1 MKTISYHLKQKDSI
15 TREQCLHGSGSP
27 KTGET
32 SGWGLQ
38 RLSPVKDR
46 PLELD
51 PRQALLVVAI
61 GEARD
66 MIHPTQIGSW
76 DCDGRQVA

>member
-1 MKTISYHLKQKDSI
+1 MFARIRLAQDW
-15 TREQCLHGSGSP
+15 RDVGMGP
-27 KTGET
+27 
-32 SGWGLQ
+32 WGLQ

>member
-1 MKTISYHLKQKDSI
+1 MCERVILSV
-15 TREQCLHGSGSP
+15 
-27 KTGET
+27 GET
-32 SGWGLQ
+32 GNNSLIFDS

-51 PRQALLVVAI
+51 PRLALLVVAI